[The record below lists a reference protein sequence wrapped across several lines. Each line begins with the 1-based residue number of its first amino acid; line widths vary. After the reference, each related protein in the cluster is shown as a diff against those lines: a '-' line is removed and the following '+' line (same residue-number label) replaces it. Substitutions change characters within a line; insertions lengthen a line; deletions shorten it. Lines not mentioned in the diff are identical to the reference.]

1 MARITWYFDFVS
13 PFSYLQ
19 FAAFPT
25 LFQRSDVE
33 LKPVLFAGLLN
44 HFGQKGPA
52 EIEPKRKHTYQHT
65 QWQAGKRGVPMRY
78 PPAHPF
84 NPLHALRV
92 AIALGGTYDTVKT
105 IFDFIWVE
113 GRSPNDEWRALCDA
127 LGVPGAEVLAMTEGV
142 KTQLRENTDEAIR
155 LGVFGVPTFVVDDHL
170 FWGIDATEMLL
181 DYLDDPQ
188 LFDSDEMKRL
198 AYLPVAAARQT

>member
-1 MARITWYFDFVS
+1 MARLTWYFDFVS

-19 FAAFPT
+19 FAAFPA
-25 LFQRSDVE
+25 LFQRSDVD
-33 LKPVLFAGLLN
+33 LTPVLFAGLLD
-44 HFGQKGPA
+44 HYSHKGPA

-65 QWQAGKRGVPMRY
+65 QWIAGKRGLPIRY

-84 NPLHALRV
+84 NPLQALRL
-92 AIALGGTYDTVKT
+92 ATALGATYETVKT

-113 GRSPNDEWRALCDA
+113 GRSPNDEWQALCDA
-127 LGVPGAEVLAMTEGV
+127 LGVPGAEGLAASAAV
-142 KTQLRENTDEAIR
+142 KLQLRESTDEAIR
-155 LGVFGVPTFVVDDHL
+155 RGVFGVPTFVVDDHL

-188 LFDSDEMKRL
+188 LFESDEMKRL
-198 AYLPVAAARQT
+198 AFLPVAASRQS

>member
-1 MARITWYFDFVS
+1 MARLAWYFDFVS

-19 FAAFPT
+19 FAAFPN
-25 LFQRSDVE
+25 LFQRSDVD
-33 LKPVLFAGLLN
+33 LKPVLFAGLLS
-44 HFGQKGPA
+44 HFGHKGPA

-65 QWQAGKRGVPMRY
+65 QWQAGKRGLAMRY
-78 PPAHPF
+78 PPGHPF

-92 AIALGGTYDTVKT
+92 AIALGGTYDTLKT

-113 GRSPNDEWRALCDA
+113 GRSPNDEWAALCGA
-127 LGVPGAEVLAMTEGV
+127 LGVPGAEVLAMGEGV
-142 KTQLRENTDEAIR
+142 KAQLRENTDEAIR

-188 LFDSDEMKRL
+188 LFESDEMKRL
-198 AYLPVAAARQT
+198 AYLPVAAARQS

>member
-1 MARITWYFDFVS
+1 MARLAWYFDFVS

-19 FAAFPT
+19 FAAFPN
-25 LFQRSDVE
+25 LFQRSDVD
-33 LKPVLFAGLLN
+33 LKPCLFAGLLN
-44 HFGQKGPA
+44 HFGHKGPA

-65 QWQAGKRGVPMRY
+65 QWQAGKRGVALRY
-78 PPAHPF
+78 PPGHPF

-105 IFDFIWVE
+105 IFDFVWVE

-127 LGVPGAEVLAMTEGV
+127 LGVPGAEVLAMGEGV

-198 AYLPVAAARQT
+198 AYLPVAAQRPT

>member
-1 MARITWYFDFVS
+1 VARLSWYFDFVS

-19 FAAFPT
+19 FAAFPA
-25 LFQRSDVE
+25 LYQRSDAD
-33 LKPVLFAGLLN
+33 LKPVLFAGLLD

-52 EIEPKRKHTYQHT
+52 EIDPKRKHTYQLT
-65 QWQAGKRGVPMRY
+65 QWMAGKRGLPMRY

-84 NPLHALRV
+84 NPLHALRL
-92 AIALGGTYDTVKT
+92 ATALGATYETVRT

-113 GRSPNDEWRALCDA
+113 GRSPNDEWQALCDA
-127 LGVPGAEVLAMTEGV
+127 LGVPGAEVLAASAAV
-142 KTQLRENTDEAIR
+142 KTQLRESTDEAIQR
-155 LGVFGVPTFVVDDHL
+155 GVFGVPTFVVDDHL

-188 LFDSDEMKRL
+188 LFESDEMKRL
-198 AYLPVAAARQT
+198 AFLPVAASRES

>member
-1 MARITWYFDFVS
+1 MARLAWYFDFVS

-19 FAAFPT
+19 FAAFPN
-25 LFQRSDVE
+25 LFQRSDVD
-33 LKPVLFAGLLN
+33 LKPCLFAGLLN
-44 HFGQKGPA
+44 HFGHKGPA

-65 QWQAGKRGVPMRY
+65 QWQAGKRGVALRY
-78 PPAHPF
+78 PPGHPF
-84 NPLHALRV
+84 NSLHALRV

-105 IFDFIWVE
+105 IFDFVWVE

-127 LGVPGAEVLAMTEGV
+127 LGVPGAEVLAMGEGV

-198 AYLPVAAARQT
+198 AYLPVAAQRPT

>member
-1 MARITWYFDFVS
+1 VARLTWYFDFVS

-19 FAAFPT
+19 FAAFPA
-25 LFQRSDVE
+25 LFQRSDVD
-33 LKPVLFAGLLN
+33 LTPVLFAGLLD
-44 HFGQKGPA
+44 HYSHKGPA

-78 PPAHPF
+78 PPGHPF
-84 NPLHALRV
+84 NSLHALRLAV
-92 AIALGGTYDTVKT
+92 ALGGTYDTVKT

-113 GRSPNDEWRALCDA
+113 GRSPNDEWKALCDA
-127 LGVPGAEVLAMTEGV
+127 LGVPGAEVLAMGEGV

-188 LFDSDEMKRL
+188 LFESDEMKRL
-198 AYLPVAAARQT
+198 AYLPVAAQRQT

>member
-1 MARITWYFDFVS
+1 MARLTWYFDFVS

-19 FAAFPT
+19 FAAFPN
-25 LFQRSDVE
+25 LFQRSDVDV
-33 LKPVLFAGLLN
+33 KPVLFAGLLS
-44 HFGQKGPA
+44 HFGHKGPA

-65 QWQAGKRGVPMRY
+65 QWQAGKRGLPMRY
-78 PPAHPF
+78 PPGHPF

-113 GRSPNDEWRALCDA
+113 GRSPNDEWQALCGA
-127 LGVPGAEVLAMTEGV
+127 LGVPGAEVLAMGEGV
-142 KTQLRENTDEAIR
+142 KTQLRQNTDEAIR

-198 AYLPVAAARQT
+198 AYLPVAAARQS

>member
-1 MARITWYFDFVS
+1 MARLAWYFDFVS

-19 FAAFPT
+19 FAAFPN
-25 LFQRSDVE
+25 LFQRSDVDM
-33 LKPVLFAGLLN
+33 KPVLFAGLLN
-44 HFGQKGPA
+44 HFGHKGPA

-65 QWQAGKRGVPMRY
+65 QWQAGKRGLAMRY
-78 PPAHPF
+78 PPGHPF
-84 NPLHALRV
+84 NSLHALRV

-113 GRSPNDEWRALCDA
+113 GRSPNDEWHALCGA

-170 FWGIDATEMLL
+170 FWGIDTTEMLL

-188 LFDSDEMKRL
+188 LFESDEMKRL
-198 AYLPVAAARQT
+198 AYLPVAATRQS

>member
-1 MARITWYFDFVS
+1 MARLAWYFDFVS

-19 FAAFPT
+19 FAAFPN
-25 LFQRSDVE
+25 LFQRSDVD
-33 LKPVLFAGLLN
+33 LKPVLFAGLLS
-44 HFGQKGPA
+44 HFGHKGPA

-65 QWQAGKRGVPMRY
+65 QWQAGKRGLAMRY
-78 PPAHPF
+78 PPGHPF

-113 GRSPNDEWRALCDA
+113 GRSPNDEWPALCGA
-127 LGVPGAEVLAMTEGV
+127 LGVPGAEVLAMGEGV
-142 KTQLRENTDEAIR
+142 KAQLRENTDEAIR

-170 FWGIDATEMLL
+170 FWGIDATGMLL

-198 AYLPVAAARQT
+198 AYLPVAAARQS

>member
-1 MARITWYFDFVS
+1 VARLTWYFDFVS

-19 FAAFPT
+19 FAAFPA
-25 LFQRSDVE
+25 LFQRSDVD
-33 LKPVLFAGLLN
+33 LTPVLFAGLLD
-44 HFGQKGPA
+44 HYSHKGPA

-65 QWQAGKRGVPMRY
+65 QWIAGKRGLPIRY

-84 NPLHALRV
+84 NPLQALRL
-92 AIALGGTYDTVKT
+92 ATALGATYETVKT

-113 GRSPNDEWRALCDA
+113 GRSPNDEWQALCDA
-127 LGVPGAEVLAMTEGV
+127 LGVPGAEGLAASAAV
-142 KTQLRENTDEAIR
+142 KLQLRESTDEAIR
-155 LGVFGVPTFVVDDHL
+155 RGVFGVPTFVVDDHL

-188 LFDSDEMKRL
+188 LFESDEMKRL
-198 AYLPVAAARQT
+198 AFLPVAASRQS